1 MTRRPSHRCST
12 SPARARLG
20 AAALA
25 GGVALAI
32 AAAAS
37 GAAFAA
43 ASTPAAGGKAAAAA
57 SAKPQGKPGSGV
69 TVTHAAPAKIAIGE
83 TVTVRLRFA
92 GVTAADG
99 ATVEVRDP
107 ATKVTLLS
115 TQLAQGEQRTVDLP
129 YTGRSDGMQYL
140 DVTTTQGGRSTVVSV
155 PLAVGSGQLRLKA
168 EGERRTTADGEAV
181 ISLPATSPGS
191 R

>member
-1 MTRRPSHRCST
+1 MTRRPSHRST
-12 SPARARLG
+12 SPAQARL
-20 AAALA
+20 AAALGFA
-25 GGVALAI
+25 V
-32 AAAAS
+32 AAAITAASS

-43 ASTPAAGGKAAAAA
+43 AATAATGGKAAAAA

-69 TVTHAAPAKIAIGE
+69 TVAHTVPARIGVGE
-83 TVTVRLRFA
+83 TVTVRLRIS

-155 PLAVGSGQLRLKA
+155 PLAVGSGQVRLKT

-181 ISLPATSPGS
+181 ISLPATSP